1 MIWICNLVIWMKEV
15 KTQSFGSPIVYC
27 LKNKTKPVQFTALS
41 PLTVNSGQT
50 MKLIYPPDSCNITVF
65 YRSQTSPEKK
75 KKCACLCVCACVHA
89 CVRVC
94 VCARAH
100 VCTYSYC
107 ALLKY
112 LWQAFQHMQYQLNV
126 YHFNIMRTYEKTV
139 VF

>member
-1 MIWICNLVIWMKEV
+1 MKEV

-75 KKCACLCVCACVHA
+75 KNARACVCVHA
-89 CVRVC
+89 CMRACVC
-94 VCARAH
+94 VCVRARTF
-100 VCTYSYC
+100 V
-107 ALLKY
+107 
-112 LWQAFQHMQYQLNV
+112 
-126 YHFNIMRTYEKTV
+126 RTLTV
-139 VF
+139 RY